1 MICPYCTCDR
11 TRELKKPT
19 KLGYKR
25 YGCEGCGRTF
35 NERTGTV
42 YNFLEYPTDIVLLV
56 VLWRLRYNLTLR
68 DLSEMFL
75 ERSLVFTHE
84 AVREWEARFAPLIAE
99 ELRKR
104 RSGKRGGKWHVD
116 ETYLKVKGKWCYLY
130 RAIDKEGNLID
141 VRLSKKRDMGA
152 AKAFFK
158 KALSTAGEPP
168 ERVTTDGHDAYPRAV
183 KEELGEEVQ
192 HRTSRYLNN
201 GLEQDH
207 RGIKGRYKGM
217 RSFKNFNSASRFC
230 DAYDGLRDY
239 LRPRSCP
246 YEVLSLSE
254 QRSRY
259 LERTQSLVAT
269 VGEV

>member
-1 MICPYCTCDR
+1 MTCPHCSCDR
-11 TRELKKPT
+11 TMRLNQPT

-25 YGCEGCGRTF
+25 LRCSECGKTF
-35 NERTGTV
+35 NERTGTP

-75 ERSLVFTHE
+75 ERGFIFTHE
-84 AVREWEARFAPLIAE
+84 AVREWEARFAPLLAE
-99 ELRKR
+99 ELRR
-104 RSGKRGGKWHVD
+104 RRRGKRGGKWYVD

-130 RAIDKEGNLID
+130 RAIDKEGNLVD
-141 VRLSKKRDMGA
+141 VRLSKKRDMAA

-158 KALSTAGEPP
+158 KALAIADAPP
-168 ERVTTDGHDAYPRAV
+168 EQVTTDGHDAYPRAV
-183 KEELGEEVQ
+183 KEELSVKVQ

-201 GLEQDH
+201 RIEQDH
-207 RGIKGRYKGM
+207 RGIRGRYKGM
-217 RSFKNFNSASRFC
+217 RSFNNFNSAARFC

-239 LRPRSCP
+239 LRPRSRP

-259 LERTQSLVAT
+259 LERTQALVAA
-269 VGEV
+269 VGGM